1 MHQDLTTWLQWF
13 SNQEDLSSFSQPYFY
28 PAWEHLPH
36 EAKLPHAD
44 VISERLETLMA
55 LLRWQS
61 DPENQAAPVIVTTI
75 QALMQRTFEP
85 DDLQGRVRTLK
96 VGDIIDPLDL
106 VEWLEDQAYEPEAK
120 VTQKG
125 EIALRGGILD
135 VFPLS
140 SPWPVRLEFFG
151 DELESIRYF
160 QPESQ
165 LTRDRVEKIEL
176 TPGGEFGIIKQQI
189 EKNEKA
195 GNSMLIS
202 FSNILDYLPRDAC
215 ILDTEPLALQEAAE
229 HYMEQIPEDD
239 PYFMDWH
246 GLLKRL
252 NDGDFKRAELKEAD
266 EGGSFIEDSP
276 EPMSMDQGME
286 LHPDLE
292 SMELYR
298 PLGDRRPEAHI
309 AEKQRQDFLNQMHRW
324 LRKGYQVLVIC
335 NNEGESQR
343 FRGIW
348 SESGFN
354 SDSAQSK
361 NLHLL

>member
-1 MHQDLTTWLQWF
+1 M
-13 SNQEDLSSFSQPYFY
+13 
-28 PAWEHLPH
+28 
-36 EAKLPHAD
+36 
-44 VISERLETLMA
+44 
-55 LLRWQS
+55 
-61 DPENQAAPVIVTTI
+61 
-75 QALMQRTFEP
+75 
-85 DDLQGRVRTLK
+85 
-96 VGDIIDPLDL
+96 
-106 VEWLEDQAYEPEAK
+106 
-120 VTQKG
+120 
-125 EIALRGGILD
+125 
-135 VFPLS
+135 FPLS

-266 EGGSFIEDSP
+266 EPLANIEKGRQSCP
-276 EPMSMDQGME
+276 S
-286 LHPDLE
+286 LDLR
-292 SMELYR
+292 SMERLR
-298 PLGDRRPEAHI
+298 L
-309 AEKQRQDFLNQMHRW
+309 FLFSRI
-324 LRKGYQVLVIC
+324 K
-335 NNEGESQR
+335 
-343 FRGIW
+343 
-348 SESGFN
+348 
-354 SDSAQSK
+354 AQSIS
-361 NLHLL
+361 LSGQTCPPITASL

>member
-1 MHQDLTTWLQWF
+1 MVEGNGCISSGQRPFVRWTPAPSSELAFHGCLLQNGT
-13 SNQEDLSSFSQPYFY
+13 SKESIGCHYSRLETPGIHASGSDNLVAMVSAIKKTCRLSHSLIFT

-44 VISERLETLMA
+44 VISERLDTLMA

-61 DPENQAAPVIVTTI
+61 DPEKPTGACHCHHPS

-85 DDLQGRVRTLK
+85 DDLQGRARTLK

-176 TPGGEFGIIKQQI
+176 TPGGELGIIKQTNREER
-189 EKNEKA
+189 EKQA
-195 GNSMLIS
+195 PVSLSPFPVSWTIS
-202 FSNILDYLPRDAC
+202 LKMHAFWIQQ
-215 ILDTEPLALQEAAE
+215 PLASSR
-229 HYMEQIPEDD
+229 
-239 PYFMDWH
+239 
-246 GLLKRL
+246 GS
-252 NDGDFKRAELKEAD
+252 RA
-266 EGGSFIEDSP
+266 
-276 EPMSMDQGME
+276 
-286 LHPDLE
+286 
-292 SMELYR
+292 LY
-298 PLGDRRPEAHI
+298 GA
-309 AEKQRQDFLNQMHRW
+309 NT
-324 LRKGYQVLVIC
+324 
-335 NNEGESQR
+335 
-343 FRGIW
+343 
-348 SESGFN
+348 
-354 SDSAQSK
+354 
-361 NLHLL
+361 

>member
-44 VISERLETLMA
+44 VISERLDTLMA

-61 DPENQAAPVIVTTI
+61 DPENQPAPVIVTTI

-85 DDLQGRVRTLK
+85 DDLQGRARTLK

-176 TPGGEFGIIKQQI
+176 TPGGELGIIKQQI

-195 GNSMLIS
+195 GTSKFIP
-202 FSNILDYLPRDAC
+202 FSSILDYLPQDAC

-239 PYFMDWH
+239 PYFMDWY
-246 GLLKRL
+246 GLIKRL

-266 EGGSFIEDSP
+266 QGGSFVEDSP
-276 EPMSMDQGME
+276 EPLSMDQGME

-309 AEKQRQDFLNQMHRW
+309 AEKQRQDFLSQMHRW

-335 NNEGESQR
+335 NNEG
-343 FRGIW
+343 GKPAL
-348 SESGFN
+348 SG
-354 SDSAQSK
+354 
-361 NLHLL
+361 NLE